1 LLVFSVVLF
10 MSLALAVTLETVM
23 DDAVLRSGY
32 RPLVTEW
39 SFPVG
44 VLIATA
50 ISLSWIDGVSWT
62 YVGLG
67 RPAARPRLLVQGFIL
82 GGLAIGVPSLLLL
95 ITGELRVVPEIRGS
109 WLGGAGL
116 TFASLL
122 PAALGEEL
130 LLRGYIF
137 AVLREAIGWRWT
149 LITTSIAFGLLHVSN
164 PGADAESVV
173 LVMLAG
179 FFLGSVLLATGSLYA
194 AVMVHFGWNWVM
206 AALLHT
212 PVSGI
217 AIIAPDYRVVDAG
230 PDWLTGGTWGPEGG
244 LAAALSMFAVVIYLY
259 ARYLRRMEL

>member
-1 LLVFSVVLF
+1 
-10 MSLALAVTLETVM
+10 MSLALVVTLETVM

-39 SFPVG
+39 SLPVG
-44 VLIATA
+44 LLIATA
-50 ISLSWIDGVSWT
+50 ISLLWIDGASWT

-67 RPAARPRLLVQGFIL
+67 RPAARPRLFAQGFLL

-95 ITGELRVVPEIRGS
+95 MMGELRVVPEIRGS

-206 AALLHT
+206 AAVLHT

-259 ARYLRRMEL
+259 ARYLRRMEQ

>member
-1 LLVFSVVLF
+1 
-10 MSLALAVTLETVM
+10 MSLAVTVTLETVM

-39 SFPVG
+39 SLPVG

-50 ISLSWIDGVSWT
+50 ISLFWIDRASWT

-67 RPAARPRLLVQGFIL
+67 RPAARPRLLTQGFLL

-95 ITGELRVVPEIRGS
+95 MMGELRVVPEIRGS
-109 WLGGAGL
+109 WVGAAGL

-149 LITTSIAFGLLHVSN
+149 LIATSIAFGLLHVSN

-206 AALLHT
+206 AAALHT

-244 LAAALSMFAVVIYLY
+244 LAAALSMFVAVIYLY
-259 ARYLRRMEL
+259 ARYLRRMEQ